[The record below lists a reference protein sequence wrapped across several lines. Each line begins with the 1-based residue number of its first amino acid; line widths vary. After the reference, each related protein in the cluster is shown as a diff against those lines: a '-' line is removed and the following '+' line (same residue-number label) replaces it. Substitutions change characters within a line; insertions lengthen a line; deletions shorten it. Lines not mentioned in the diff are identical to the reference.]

1 MKGKIFTVTLI
12 VFAGDCPTLRSF
24 IPLWLIFRCYS
35 VYFCVSVLLSSWNF
49 HPKMAAFQSF
59 ASWASILFGINQALP
74 TKRSRWKRLSSRD
87 QWNLTPATMQLCSA
101 RCMKQMLWSSAEHA
115 LAQMW
120 PRKIFTRTFSK
131 KWSQMRPF
139 WAQSRALKCSLGEHK
154 RLLSKTLKSYRPQ
167 TIEP

>member
-87 QWNLTPATMQLCSA
+87 QWNLTPATMCRGSA
-101 RCMKQMLWSSAEHA
+101 AHAVWSRCFGA
-115 LAQMW
+115 AQNMHSH
-120 PRKIFTRTFSK
+120 KCGHVNFYSHLLK
-131 KWSQMRPF
+131 KWSQMHHFGRSLEP
-139 WAQSRALKCSLGEHK
+139 WNAALVSIRDFFQKH
-154 RLLSKTLKSYRPQ
+154 
-167 TIEP
+167 